1 MKIFLCLLML
11 ASIALAQPV
20 WGPYEVYSL
29 GNGFQV
35 KEVFIAVHHD
45 TCEIFLTK
53 TRTEIQFGWDD
64 DASIHQIP
72 FYLNSQTAR
81 GFSAE
86 LLPHAQ
92 SNRYIQDVFAD
103 SSGKWCIVVIDYDSF
118 NEQSNL
124 YRLFPN
130 DTTDLFWG
138 AQNDFERVTLH
149 GDSAG
154 LWDCVMK
161 LLDGQTIS
169 KSESGYTIVSAFR
182 GCQLIGDIDVSWSY
196 SVIHEFDSQFLLD
209 TTYEYCDNSCQV
221 LSNFDWRSGLSL
233 PNNSVAILAYNGA
246 DYSLSIVNALGTSM
260 ECALSCLPPS
270 PARSKLS
277 LDLNGQLLIPNDQ
290 QIVRIDTTGACTP
303 FGTLDVGHYLE
314 SPAFHPRYGFA

>member
-64 DASIHQIP
+64 DVSIHQIP

-118 NEQSNL
+118 NEQSTL

-246 DYSLSIVNALGTSM
+246 DYSLWIVNALGTSM

-277 LDLNGQLLIPNDQ
+277 LDLNGQ
-290 QIVRIDTTGACTP
+290 
-303 FGTLDVGHYLE
+303 
-314 SPAFHPRYGFA
+314 